1 MVLIAN
7 QFDIILNNNNINE
20 NSYFMIP
27 FLNLINNVEE
37 DPIEKEKNMK
47 FRLIVLNISEIVF
60 ILFYFIRELIFV
72 KLHFYSFWH
81 LFH

>member
-7 QFDIILNNNNINE
+7 QFDVILNNNNINE
-20 NSYFMIP
+20 NSYFLIP
-27 FLNLINNVEE
+27 FLNFINNVEE

-60 ILFYFIRELIFV
+60 ILFIL
-72 KLHFYSFWH
+72 LGN
-81 LFH
+81 

>member
-1 MVLIAN
+1 MVLVAN
-7 QFDIILNNNNINE
+7 QFGIILNNNNINE

-60 ILFYFIRELIFV
+60 ILFY
-72 KLHFYSFWH
+72 
-81 LFH
+81 

>member
-27 FLNLINNVEE
+27 FLNFINNVEE

-60 ILFYFIRELIFV
+60 ILFIL
-72 KLHFYSFWH
+72 LGN
-81 LFH
+81 

>member
-7 QFDIILNNNNINE
+7 QFDVILNNNINE

-27 FLNLINNVEE
+27 FLNFINNVEEEE

-60 ILFYFIRELIFV
+60 ILFIL
-72 KLHFYSFWH
+72 LGN
-81 LFH
+81 

>member
-60 ILFYFIRELIFV
+60 ILFY
-72 KLHFYSFWH
+72 
-81 LFH
+81 

>member
-47 FRLIVLNISEIVF
+47 FRLIILNISEIVF
-60 ILFYFIRELIFV
+60 ILFY
-72 KLHFYSFWH
+72 
-81 LFH
+81 